1 MPSDTSIERESVLI
15 TTSDGNYMQAYMVLP
30 SGRAAPGIVIAQEI
44 FGVNASLREV
54 ADEYAGEGFAV
65 IVPDLFWRIRP
76 GIELGYTDA
85 DRQEAFGLLKKFDA
99 GKAVQDLNDAASWL
113 GRREAVSSVA
123 VLGFCL
129 GGRLAILAAAANPG
143 YAAAISF
150 YGVRADENVDE
161 IRAINCPFQFHV
173 GDNDSQIPLEA
184 VKVVEE
190 SIADRPNARLF
201 IYPGAQHAFFNKD
214 RGDTYDLAASRL
226 AKERVLS
233 TLRSA
238 QIG

>member
-1 MPSDTSIERESVLI
+1 MPNDFDIEKQSIPI
-15 TTSDGNYMQAYMVLP
+15 TTSDGNAMQAYMALP
-30 SGRAAPGIVIAQEI
+30 SGKASPGIVIAQEI
-44 FGVNASLREV
+44 FGVNASLRTV
-54 ADEYAGEGFAV
+54 ADEFAAEGFAV

-85 DRQEAFGLLKKFDA
+85 DRHEAFGLLKKFDA
-99 GKAVQDLNDAASWL
+99 RKAVQDLNDAASWF
-113 GRREAVSSVA
+113 GRREVVSSVA

-129 GGRLAILAAAANPG
+129 GGRLAILAAASNPG

-150 YGVRADENVDE
+150 YGVRADENADE

-173 GDNDSQIPLEA
+173 GDNDSQIPIEV

-201 IYPGAQHAFFNKD
+201 VYPGAQHAFFNKD
-214 RGDTYDLAASRL
+214 RGDTYDPAASRL
-226 AKERVLS
+226 AKERVL
-233 TLRSA
+233 TALRSA